1 MRTKQL
7 TYNGDNGP
15 VKITV
20 RRGTV
25 GDRLDVD
32 ALSWELPDT
41 TSTRER
47 HKQRSFARVV
57 IHSDVEGDLGFP
69 WPTPDASAE
78 DLNVAY
84 SAWKAADGPLWD
96 AWNLALLQVNGEIAD
111 PDLVAGNA
119 NPKKEATP
127 SA

>member
-57 IHSDVEGDLGFP
+57 IHSDVEGDL
-69 WPTPDASAE
+69 
-78 DLNVAY
+78 
-84 SAWKAADGPLWD
+84 
-96 AWNLALLQVNGEIAD
+96 
-111 PDLVAGNA
+111 AGNA